1 MTDTVLALDG
11 ISKSYGAVKALTG
24 VTFSIARGE
33 IHTLLGENGAGKS
46 TTLKIIKGEVA
57 ADSGTLTID
66 GQPVAEFH
74 PANADRY
81 GISMVHQELA
91 VFENMTVAENV
102 FVDQP
107 PRRGGLVDGS
117 TMNARTAELLA
128 LFGLEIDPRERLLH
142 LTPGQRQIIEIL
154 RAINAERKVL
164 ILDEPTSGLNAKESE
179 ILLALLQRLRAQGQ
193 TIVFVSHRLG
203 DVLQISDRIT
213 VLRDGAVVETLVNDG
228 LTEDDLVARM
238 VGRELVALQHRRGA
252 EQRAQAPVVLEV
264 IGLGRSDAFEEVS
277 LALHRGEILGVYGLE
292 GSGTTEL
299 SQAMFGLIPVERGTV
314 SVSGQVVG
322 ELEPL
327 AMIRHGVSYLNSN
340 RKDAGLFMSR
350 PVADN
355 VSAAVLRQESR
366 FGLIDERKLAAR
378 AAAAVKRF
386 AIRVA
391 GIDVPPQNLSGG
403 NQQKVMLSACLAP
416 DPAILIVNEPTRGV
430 DVGAKAEVYRALNQ
444 LADGGKS
451 LIAFSSELP
460 ELLLLA
466 DRIMVMRARK
476 VSGWLAGPAMTEE
489 RVMALAAG
497 TA

>member
-46 TTLKIIKGEVA
+46 TTLKIIKGEVTP
-57 ADSGTLTID
+57 DSGTLTIE
-66 GQPVAEFH
+66 GSPVTEFD

-102 FVDQP
+102 FIDRP
-107 PRRGGLVDGS
+107 PCRGGLIDS
-117 TMNARTAELLA
+117 RAMNARTAELLE

-164 ILDEPTSGLNAKESE
+164 ILDEPTSGLNARESE

-193 TIVFVSHRLG
+193 TVVFVSHRLG

-228 LTEDDLVARM
+228 LTEDHLVARM
-238 VGRELVALQHRRGA
+238 VGRVLSAMQHRPAA
-252 EQRAQAPVVLEV
+252 EERIRQPVVLEV
-264 IGLGRSDAFEEVS
+264 EGLSRREAFEDVS
-277 LALHRGEILGVYGLE
+277 LALHRGEIVGVYGLE
-292 GSGTTEL
+292 GSGTSEL
-299 SQAMFGLIPVERGTV
+299 SHALFGLIPVEAGTI
-314 SVSGQVVG
+314 SITGEVVDD
-322 ELEPL
+322 LEPL
-327 AMIRHGVSYLNSN
+327 SMIRHGVSYLNSN

-355 VSAAVLRQESR
+355 ISAPVLRQEAR
-366 FGLIDERKLAAR
+366 FGMIDEKKLAAR
-378 AAAAVKRF
+378 AVAAVKRF

-391 GIDVPPQNLSGG
+391 STDVPPQNLSGG

-416 DPAILIVNEPTRGV
+416 DPSILIVNEPTRGV
-430 DVGAKAEVYRALNQ
+430 DVGAKAEVYRALTE
-444 LADGGKS
+444 LADSGKS
-451 LIAFSSELP
+451 LITFSSELP

-466 DRIMVMRARK
+466 DRIMVMRARRI
-476 VSGWLAGPAMTEE
+476 SGWLTRPAMTEE

-497 TA
+497 TR

>member
-1 MTDTVLALDG
+1 
-11 ISKSYGAVKALTG
+11 
-24 VTFSIARGE
+24 
-33 IHTLLGENGAGKS
+33 
-46 TTLKIIKGEVA
+46 
-57 ADSGTLTID
+57 
-66 GQPVAEFH
+66 
-74 PANADRY
+74 
-81 GISMVHQELA
+81 
-91 VFENMTVAENV
+91 
-102 FVDQP
+102 
-107 PRRGGLVDGS
+107 
-117 TMNARTAELLA
+117 
-128 LFGLEIDPRERLLH
+128 
-142 LTPGQRQIIEIL
+142 
-154 RAINAERKVL
+154 
-164 ILDEPTSGLNAKESE
+164 
-179 ILLALLQRLRAQGQ
+179 
-193 TIVFVSHRLG
+193 
-203 DVLQISDRIT
+203 
-213 VLRDGAVVETLVNDG
+213 
-228 LTEDDLVARM
+228 
-238 VGRELVALQHRRGA
+238 
-252 EQRAQAPVVLEV
+252 
-264 IGLGRSDAFEEVS
+264 
-277 LALHRGEILGVYGLE
+277 
-292 GSGTTEL
+292 
-299 SQAMFGLIPVERGTV
+299 
-314 SVSGQVVG
+314 VG